1 MTKFDA
7 KKIMEMAT
15 YGRASLSESTQMQGD
30 YSVDYSP
37 TASGRDHNQV
47 NQMGDN
53 PLPLEEDSNDVT
65 DDMLDHLHEIL
76 QNAGK
81 SDSDIAMNNVK
92 IKPTS
97 AEKVVRTVAPGV
109 EIADAPAFLDKMLAA
124 LAARLDPN
132 TEQVN
137 EFQEV
142 PSDAR
147 FVHTIDTLGDV
158 KITDS
163 QTGKEIVLT
172 GEDAMEVIGELE
184 LHGDSPEKVQEILSH
199 YQHVM
204 EDDESHP
211 GTNMPSPAVQGLKGM
226 EVDLKNMEN
235 KLKQMLDKAESTGD
249 VVTATA
255 ANLFKEEL
263 DKLVTAIDDYVK
275 QQS

>member
-1 MTKFDA
+1 MKNFDA
-7 KKIMEMAT
+7 KKIMEMAS
-15 YGRASLSESTQMQGD
+15 YGRSPVAESTQMQGD

-53 PLPLEEDSNDVT
+53 PLPLEENPQEFT
-65 DDMLDHLHEIL
+65 DDMLDHLHAIL
-76 QNAGK
+76 TNAGK

-97 AEKVVRTVAPGV
+97 AEKVIRTVAPGV
-109 EIADAPAFLDKMLAA
+109 EVENPSEMLDKMLVA
-124 LAARLDPN
+124 LAQRLDPN
-132 TEQVN
+132 SQQVN
-137 EFQEV
+137 EFQEI

-147 FVHTIDTLGDV
+147 YVHTIDTLGDV

-163 QTGKEIVLT
+163 QTGKEIILT

-184 LHGDSPEKVQEILSH
+184 LNGDSPEKVQEILGH

-204 EDDESHP
+204 EDDEAHP
-211 GTNMPSPAVQGLKGM
+211 GAAAQSPAVQGLKSLQ
-226 EVDLKNMEN
+226 VDLKNMEA
-235 KLKQMLDKAESTGD
+235 KLNQMLDKAESTGD

-255 ANLFKEEL
+255 ANLFKEEM
-263 DKLVTAIDDYVK
+263 DKLVTAIDEFIK